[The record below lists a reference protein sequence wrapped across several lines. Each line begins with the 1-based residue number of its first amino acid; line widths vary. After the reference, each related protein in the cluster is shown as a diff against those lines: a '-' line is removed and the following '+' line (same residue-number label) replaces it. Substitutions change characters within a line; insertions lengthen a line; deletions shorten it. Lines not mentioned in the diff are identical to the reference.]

1 MAREYNFK
9 KNGKQQNV
17 LKDHDRLTQSPV
29 REQEVPAKVDQGL

>member
-9 KNGKQQNV
+9 DHGKQHNV
-17 LKDHDRLTQSPV
+17 HKDHERMTQSPV